1 MATMTREWGK
11 EEGED
16 VEAEAAVVASTTATA
31 EMPTIRLALLHQSTQ
46 LSQSHPQAPAC
57 QMAQEGLP
65 WAEGSRSTLPQM
77 LHLSQMLRLSQML
90 PSGYPCD
97 GLLPCS
103 SSVSYKPWQWSFA
116 QVLKPIDVVCWFIL
130 MWDLKEKKIMAGTVV
145 HACTTVQ

>member
-46 LSQSHPQAPAC
+46 LSQSRPQAPAC
-57 QMAQEGLP
+57 RMAQEGLP

-90 PSGYPCD
+90 PSGVTMWWLI
-97 GLLPCS
+97 LLVISRTNHDSDP
-103 SSVSYKPWQWSFA
+103 F
-116 QVLKPIDVVCWFIL
+116 LRF
-130 MWDLKEKKIMAGTVV
+130 
-145 HACTTVQ
+145 